1 MGKSNADQSIR
12 YSLHFRFVELLRAPS
27 PPCCP
32 RQSASRPIQPGVYV
46 LSQTGPHESALHFR
60 APPRTCVLESKKGPD
75 PRSASRSTTILRHLP
90 VSTESPPKA
99 PDNAPALLRSPGCA
113 INFPPAD
120 THRKARK
127 SPSGIST
134 GQMNASAD

>member
-32 RQSASRPIQPGVYV
+32 RQSASRSIQPGVCV
-46 LSQTGPHESALHFR
+46 LSQAGPRESLPRFR
-60 APPRTCVLESKKGPD
+60 VPPRTCVLESKKGPD

-90 VSTESPPKA
+90 AWMEPPPKDPA
-99 PDNAPALLRSPGCA
+99 FRVFNVFPKNDSTFVALETEPQRFVNGIANAIFS
-113 INFPPAD
+113 
-120 THRKARK
+120 
-127 SPSGIST
+127 
-134 GQMNASAD
+134 